1 MKILLTLA
9 LLAGLGFS
17 PNNDAEKN
25 INELIKVKAQDQRM
39 KVILPE
45 GMGRV
50 DVNILAADGRFIH
63 NSRVN
68 ADRNVIVP
76 FDLSQ
81 LPDGEYK
88 IKIKQ
93 RDGSEQRIIHQVVKE
108 VKTPKE
114 FPLVAYS
121 KKLDDSSFQ
130 LTVVGLEKPG
140 VKVEISD
147 SFGKRLFNQV
157 VDHPEAFSKIYRMK
171 NKSLE
176 GLVVRVT
183 DQDGRSRSFL
193 L

>member
-9 LLAGLGFS
+9 LIAGLGFS
-17 PNNDAEKN
+17 PANDTEES

-45 GMGRV
+45 GIGRV
-50 DVNILAADGRFIH
+50 HVNILEADGRFIH
-63 NSRVN
+63 TTRVN

-81 LPDGEYK
+81 LPDGEYQ

-108 VKTPKE
+108 LKTPKQ

-130 LTVVGLEKPG
+130 LTVVGLDKPG
-140 VKVEISD
+140 VRVEISD
-147 SFGKRLFNQV
+147 SFGKNLFNQV
-157 VDHPEAFSKIYRMK
+157 IDHPEAFSKIYRME
-171 NKSLE
+171 NKSLD
-176 GLVVRVT
+176 GLMVRVT
-183 DQDGRSRSFL
+183 DRDGRSRSFL